1 MISDAKSTD
10 QKSIGTKPVQ
20 AKEGPGG
27 EELED
32 RETYSRG
39 CRRNEERRKRD
50 IEEDEELKK
59 YRGGRGV
66 KGI

>member
-10 QKSIGTKPVQ
+10 QKSNGTKPVQ
-20 AKEGPGG
+20 AKEGPGAEESEDG
-27 EELED
+27 E
-32 RETYSRG
+32 RG

-50 IEEDEELKK
+50 IEEDELKK

>member
-10 QKSIGTKPVQ
+10 QKSNGTKPVQ
-20 AKEGPGG
+20 AKEGPGA
-27 EELED
+27 E
-32 RETYSRG
+32 RG

-50 IEEDEELKK
+50 IEEDELKK

>member
-10 QKSIGTKPVQ
+10 QKSNGTKPVQ

-32 RETYSRG
+32 GERG

-50 IEEDEELKK
+50 IKEDEELKK